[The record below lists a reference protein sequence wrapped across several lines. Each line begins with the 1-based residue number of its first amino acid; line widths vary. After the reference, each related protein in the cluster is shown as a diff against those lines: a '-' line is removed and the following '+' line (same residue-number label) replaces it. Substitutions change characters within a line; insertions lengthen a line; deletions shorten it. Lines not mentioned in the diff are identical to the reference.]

1 MKGTLLTA
9 LLGFTICLLAVDLF
23 ICAANAQTTDSL
35 NVTYGG
41 TSGSSA
47 ALVHTAI
54 PLPNGKILVGG
65 SSIRFLSSGNQ
76 WHTNLVRLNSDGSVD
91 DSFGTSIAGARPSDA
106 VGLECIALQTNGQIL
121 VGGTFTKING
131 EGHYSIGRLNTD
143 GTVDTQFGASVNN
156 YVYCLL
162 VQPDGK
168 ILIGGSFTSVSGQSC
183 SGLCRLNY
191 DGSRD
196 TNFNAGA
203 NNSIM
208 SLALQPDGQIVVEG
222 KFTSIGGQPR
232 TSLARLNA
240 DGSLDSSF
248 QLVTFGTSGT
258 LIGGFGGALAVQPD
272 GKILVG
278 AMFSR
283 VNGLSHTNIVR
294 FNSDGTLDTDFNAQ
308 TDQYGSW
315 GLQTLTLQ
323 TDGKILVGD
332 DSLTLNSQ
340 PCPRL
345 GRLNAD
351 GSLDAGFKTNLIGSG
366 TMVFS
371 STVQPDG
378 RILTAGWFSI
388 LGGLTRPGLGRL
400 INTDNAT
407 QHLSYDGTNV
417 LWLRGGTSP
426 ELWRTS
432 FEASTNGTDWT
443 YLGDGLRVSGG
454 WQLSNVSASADATI
468 RARGFAAGG
477 RSAGSSW
484 FMESVYPQAAP
495 AIVMNDGNLGLRS
508 NQFGFNLIGSAG
520 STVVIDASG
529 TLLDW
534 SPIATN
540 MLPSGPLY
548 FTDPASTNSPHSFY
562 RARLQQ

>member
-1 MKGTLLTA
+1 MKGILQTAFLGLT
-9 LLGFTICLLAVDLF
+9 IRLLAVDLF

-35 NVTYGG
+35 NVTSGA

-54 PLPNGKILVGG
+54 PLTDGKILVGG
-65 SSIRFLSSGNQ
+65 KTIRFLSGGNQ

-91 DSFGTSIAGARPSDA
+91 DSFRASITGSRPSDLA
-106 VGLECIALQTNGQIL
+106 GLECIALQSNGQIL

-131 EGHYSIGRLNTD
+131 EGHSSIGRLNTN
-143 GTVDTQFGASVNN
+143 GTVDTQFGAGVNG

-168 ILIGGSFTSVSGQSC
+168 ILIGGSFTSVNGQPC

-222 KFTSIGGQPR
+222 EFTSIGGQSR
-232 TSLARLNA
+232 TNLARLNA

-248 QLVTFGTSGT
+248 QPVTFGLSGS
-258 LIGGFGGALAVQPD
+258 IGGFGGALVVQPD

-294 FNSDGTLDTDFNAQ
+294 FNSDGTLDADFNAQ
-308 TDQYGSW
+308 ADQYGSW

-323 TDGKILVGD
+323 TDGRILVGD

-351 GSLDAGFKTNLIGSG
+351 GSLDAGFKTNLVGNG
-366 TMVFS
+366 AMVFS

-388 LGGLTRPGLGRL
+388 LGGLTRAGLGRL
-400 INTDNAT
+400 INTGNAT
-407 QHLSYDGTNV
+407 QLLNYDGTNV
-417 LWLRGGTSP
+417 VWLRGGTSP
-426 ELWRTS
+426 EVWRTS
-432 FEASTNGTDWT
+432 FEASTNGMDWT

-454 WQLSNVSASADATI
+454 WQLTNVSVSADATI
-468 RARGFAAGG
+468 RARGFAASG
-477 RSAGSSW
+477 RFAGSSW
-484 FMESVYPQAAP
+484 FTESVYPQAAP
-495 AIVMNDGNLGLRS
+495 AIEMNDGNLGLRS

-540 MLPSGPLY
+540 MIPSGPLY
-548 FTDPASTNSPHSFY
+548 FTDPASTNSLHRFY